1 MKMSEMYPD
10 TSTWLKAADLQKRR
24 VLVEIDHVRAE
35 EINSNDG
42 GKETKAVVYFKGHE
56 KGLVLNKT
64 NAAQIAYM
72 YGDEMDMWTDR
83 RIELYPT
90 MVDFAGKMV
99 EAIRIAPPPGQP
111 VNAGAQA
118 QAAGHNAAQGF
129 APPQPAAPTPTQVVL
144 DDELP
149 PF

>member
-24 VLVEIDHVRAE
+24 VVVEISHVKAE
-35 EINSNDG
+35 ELNNNG
-42 GKETKAVVYFKGHE
+42 VTETKAVVYFKGKE

-64 NAAQIAYM
+64 NASQIAYL
-72 YGDEMDMWTDR
+72 YGDEMDMWGDKQ
-83 RIELYPT
+83 IELYPT

-99 EAIRIAPPPGQP
+99 EAIRIAPPPGQSMTQGAMP
-111 VNAGAQA
+111 DGRETLPNTSGQAG
-118 QAAGHNAAQGF
+118 
-129 APPQPAAPTPTQVVL
+129 PDL
-144 DDELP
+144 DDEI

>member
-24 VLVEIDHVRAE
+24 IIVEISHVQAE

-42 GKETKAVVYFKGHE
+42 RKETKAVVYFKGKE

-72 YGDEMDMWTDR
+72 YGDEMGMWGNR
-83 RIELYPT
+83 QIELYPT

-99 EAIRIAPPPGQP
+99 EAIRIAPPPGQSMESTP
-111 VNAGAQA
+111 MPDGRPTLD
-118 QAAGHNAAQGF
+118 
-129 APPQPAAPTPTQVVL
+129 APPAQSGGDL
-144 DDELP
+144 DDEI

>member
-24 VLVEIDHVRAE
+24 VVAEINHVKAE
-35 EINSNDG
+35 EINGNDG
-42 GKETKAVVYFKGHE
+42 KKETKAVVYFKGKE

-72 YGDEMDMWTDR
+72 YGDEMDMWDGKQ
-83 RIELYPT
+83 IELYPT

-99 EAIRIAPPPGQP
+99 EAIRIAPPPGQSMT
-111 VNAGAQA
+111 
-118 QAAGHNAAQGF
+118 QGTMPDGRETLPNT
-129 APPQPAAPTPTQVVL
+129 ASQGGPDL
-144 DDELP
+144 DDEI

>member
-24 VLVEIDHVRAE
+24 VVVEISHVKAE
-35 EINSNDG
+35 EINGNDG
-42 GKETKAVVYFKGHE
+42 KKETKAVVYFKGKE

-72 YGDEMDMWTDR
+72 YGDEMDMWGDKQ
-83 RIELYPT
+83 IELYPT

-99 EAIRIAPPPGQP
+99 EAIRIAPPQGQP
-111 VNAGAQA
+111 MTQGTMPDGRETLPNTSGQAG
-118 QAAGHNAAQGF
+118 
-129 APPQPAAPTPTQVVL
+129 PDL
-144 DDELP
+144 DDEIG
-149 PF
+149 F

>member
-24 VLVEIDHVRAE
+24 IVVDISHVQAE
-35 EINSNDG
+35 EIKSNDG
-42 GKETKAVVYFKGHE
+42 GKETKAVVYFKGKE

-72 YGDEMDMWTDR
+72 YGDEMDMWSDR
-83 RIELYPT
+83 QIELYPT

-99 EAIRIAPPPGQP
+99 EAIRIAPPPGLPMTGQAMP
-111 VNAGAQA
+111 DGRPTMAMPPAQT
-118 QAAGHNAAQGF
+118 
-129 APPQPAAPTPTQVVL
+129 PAARIDL
-144 DDELP
+144 DDEI